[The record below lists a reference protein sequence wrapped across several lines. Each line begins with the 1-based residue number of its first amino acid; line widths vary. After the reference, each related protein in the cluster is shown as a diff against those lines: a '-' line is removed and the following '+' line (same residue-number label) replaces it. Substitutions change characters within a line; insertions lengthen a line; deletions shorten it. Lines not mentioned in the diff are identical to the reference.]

1 MIFFIQED
9 ELVSISAITNL
20 QNLKDDVV
28 TSLFKSALPVF
39 FTIGSYLCCLQ
50 LFNCLLFCF
59 FFSNM
64 GLWQM
69 ELWFPILH
77 SFPVI

>member
-1 MIFFIQED
+1 MTFFIQED
-9 ELVSISAITNL
+9 KLVSISPIFTNL
-20 QNLKDDVV
+20 QNLKDNAVI
-28 TSLFKSALPVF
+28 SLFKSALPVF

-64 GLWQM
+64 
-69 ELWFPILH
+69 
-77 SFPVI
+77 